1 MANTERGYDIIGNIA
16 IVKFKRGVGKK
27 EKKKYAEKFLREHK
41 NVKTVLEKSEKFK
54 GRLRTQ
60 GTKHIVGERTKEA
73 LYKENNCVFR
83 LNVDSCYFSPR
94 LSSERKEVGEMARK
108 GEEVLVM
115 FGGVG
120 PFAIVIAKE
129 GKAKR
134 VVSVEL
140 GRECNKYTIEN
151 VKRNKLGDKIEIVQ
165 GDVRKVLKK
174 WRKNE
179 QFDRIIMARPNLE
192 DSFLDVAFPMIRKK
206 GIIHYYGFTEN
217 RKFSVPKTLRTM
229 KRVSGYS
236 EEDIEKLKEL
246 INKEAKRAGRKIKI
260 LKIKKAGDIGV
271 KKYRYRI
278 DFRVW

>member
-27 EKKKYAEKFLREHK
+27 EKKRYAEKFLREHK
-41 NVKTVLEKSEKFK
+41 NVLTVLEKSEKFK

-73 LYKENNCVFR
+73 LYRENNCVFR
-83 LNVDSCYFSPR
+83 LHVGSCYFSPR
-94 LSSERKEVGEMARK
+94 LSSERKEVGGMARK

-140 GRECNKYTIEN
+140 GRECNKYAIEN
-151 VKRNKLGDKIEIVQ
+151 VKRNKLGNKIEIVQ
-165 GDVRKVLKK
+165 GDVRRVLKK

-179 QFDRIIMARPNLE
+179 QFDRIVMARPNLK
-192 DSFLDVAFPMIRKK
+192 DSFLDVAFPRVKK
-206 GIIHYYGFTEN
+206 GGIIHYYGFY
-217 RKFSVPKTLRTM
+217 P
-229 KRVSGYS
+229 
-236 EEDIEKLKEL
+236 EKNVDELKEL
-246 INKEAKRAGRKIKI
+246 INKEAKKAGKRIKI
-260 LKIKKAGDIGV
+260 LKTKKAGDIGV

-278 DFRVW
+278 DFRIY